1 MAAMVSEFSTER
13 LHDNRQKAKD
23 VPETRLNEPV
33 TQGDQYGMYEEVFS
47 ASRAA
52 SGNLPQYF
60 RGPLEDCFVPLHHAS
75 RKYTYE
81 NARKPSRLISSCL
94 TALRSRHLRSCG

>member
-13 LHDNRQKAKD
+13 LHDNRQKAEA
-23 VPETRLNEPV
+23 VPETRLNEPE

-52 SGNLPQYF
+52 SGNLPRYF
-60 RGPLEDCFVPLHHAS
+60 RRPRKDCFLPLHHAS
-75 RKYTYE
+75 RKCMYE
-81 NARKPSRLISSCL
+81 NARKP
-94 TALRSRHLRSCG
+94 G

>member
-13 LHDNRQKAKD
+13 LHDNRQKAEA

-60 RGPLEDCFVPLHHAS
+60 RGPLSKIVSYHCTMHRGNIRTKMPGS
-75 RKYTYE
+75 R
-81 NARKPSRLISSCL
+81 ADSSL
-94 TALRSRHLRSCG
+94 LA